1 MTHDEVT
8 LLQEILKGK
17 EKRVEIQR
25 KLIGK
30 YNTTLISFTL
40 NIPGFYKIKDE
51 YKIAHNA
58 GVSALK
64 EEIKKRNLKIIHL
77 EENVT
82 PAGFETFICVD
93 APMEIVKKMTIS
105 IEENHKLGRLFD
117 LDVFDN
123 KYRQVSRTE
132 FNVSKRKCLIC
143 DENAN
148 VCRREGNHS
157 LQEILNKIDSLIRE
171 YKEF

>member
-1 MTHDEVT
+1 MNSEEVT

-17 EKRVEIQR
+17 EERVEIQK
-25 KLIGK
+25 KLINK

-58 GVSALK
+58 GVEALK
-64 EEIKKRNLKIIHL
+64 KEIKNRNLKIVYL
-77 EENVT
+77 EENTT

-123 KYRQVSRTE
+123 KYKQVSRTE

-143 DENAN
+143 NEEAN
-148 VCRREGNHS
+148 VCRRQENHS
-157 LQEILNKIDSLIRE
+157 LDEILNKIDSLIKE
-171 YKEF
+171 YI